1 MIIIEVDIYTGI
13 LEYKGINFSFVF
25 DKQELR
31 LIPPKDKKKKIEHE
45 WFMHKIGEGVY
56 AGGDHPQMEQPFLV
70 GTCNEDGNKMIFIT
84 QEGTYIGRYNF
95 VLRIEVI
102 AFLVLRYRECSIN
115 KMCFLS
121 PEINCIHSIGQSFCF
136 EYDEDFIEK
145 GIVQLRTNEFSSVT
159 TEAET
164 FECNSKI
171 IKVTFGASRT
181 LSSPM
186 HLPIIRHFTKMSGRF
201 IR

>member
-1 MIIIEVDIYTGI
+1 MIIIEVDIYTGV

-136 EYDEDFIEK
+136 EYDEDFHPLRVAGCPPDYFSKKFHLIIENNPIK
-145 GIVQLRTNEFSSVT
+145 LRQI
-159 TEAET
+159 
-164 FECNSKI
+164 KI
-171 IKVTFGASRT
+171 IKRNYKYSN
-181 LSSPM
+181 
-186 HLPIIRHFTKMSGRF
+186 
-201 IR
+201 

>member
-1 MIIIEVDIYTGI
+1 MIIIELDIYTGV

-31 LIPPKDKKKKIEHE
+31 LIPPKDKKKEIEHE

-56 AGGDHPQMEQPFLV
+56 AGGDHPQMERPFLV
-70 GTCNEDGNKMIFIT
+70 GVCNEDGNKMVFIT
-84 QEGTYIGRYNF
+84 QEGTYIGRYNS

-102 AFLVLRYRECSIN
+102 AFFVLKYGECSIN
-115 KMCFLS
+115 KMCFSS

-145 GIVQLRTNEFSSVT
+145 GI
-159 TEAET
+159 
-164 FECNSKI
+164 I
-171 IKVTFGASRT
+171 
-181 LSSPM
+181 
-186 HLPIIRHFTKMSGRF
+186 
-201 IR
+201 

>member
-1 MIIIEVDIYTGI
+1 MIIIEVDIYTGV

-84 QEGTYIGRYNF
+84 QI
-95 VLRIEVI
+95 
-102 AFLVLRYRECSIN
+102 
-115 KMCFLS
+115 
-121 PEINCIHSIGQSFCF
+121 
-136 EYDEDFIEK
+136 
-145 GIVQLRTNEFSSVT
+145 
-159 TEAET
+159 
-164 FECNSKI
+164 
-171 IKVTFGASRT
+171 
-181 LSSPM
+181 
-186 HLPIIRHFTKMSGRF
+186 
-201 IR
+201 

>member
-1 MIIIEVDIYTGI
+1 MIIIEVDIYTGV

-145 GIVQLRTNEFSSVT
+145 GIVQLSF
-159 TEAET
+159 
-164 FECNSKI
+164 
-171 IKVTFGASRT
+171 
-181 LSSPM
+181 
-186 HLPIIRHFTKMSGRF
+186 HLLLQKQKHLNVIQRL
-201 IR
+201 